1 MRWQLNSGAPS
12 LTIIYNFP
20 AGVSANIK
28 DPLGGVLYSIN
39 ISDSGSIEVPFA
51 TGLPQTILTMYYNN
65 VGGDPVPGPVFSLFP
80 DSLNFGEV
88 AFGQT
93 MTLPVSVTNMGYQDS
108 LNITNTVSS
117 NPAFTVEPNSFP
129 LILAPGQTQI
139 FNITYSASVGGT
151 HNDSILFIH
160 NAPGSPNKLNVY
172 ATTYDPSPICH
183 AQILSEVIITDG
195 VTPFS
200 RHLIFG
206 LDSTATDG
214 IDPQLGESGTLP
226 PLPPPGVF
234 EAQLFLP
241 ENNFSGTLSSYCDFR
256 YAIIPYTGQKEW
268 RLVYQPGLGSEI
280 TIYWD
285 FPPYITGVLQDLS
298 NGTFINEP
306 MADSGSFTVTNPYL
320 FSRIKNAD

>member
-1 MRWQLNSGAPS
+1 M
-12 LTIIYNFP
+12 
-20 AGVSANIK
+20 
-28 DPLGGVLYSIN
+28 
-39 ISDSGSIEVPFA
+39 
-51 TGLPQTILTMYYNN
+51 
-65 VGGDPVPGPVFSLFP
+65 
-80 DSLNFGEV
+80 
-88 AFGQT
+88 
-93 MTLPVSVTNMGYQDS
+93 
-108 LNITNTVSS
+108 
-117 NPAFTVEPNSFP
+117 
-129 LILAPGQTQI
+129 
-139 FNITYSASVGGT
+139 
-151 HNDSILFIH
+151 
-160 NAPGSPNKLNVY
+160 NVY

-320 FSRIKNAD
+320 FSKLRMLIDFNITTPVELISFNATVLENNVKLDWATATETNNSGFEVERKQVFSPQSSVGNWEKIGFVEGHGTTTEPKSYSFPDEKVTTGKYKYRLKQIDFDGTFNLLE